1 MTKRDVT
8 KYGNNVT
15 IIGNYFIPVGVYPMR
30 NKFIP
35 LGDGE
40 SYVNTSTGEVIDD
53 EGGFFAYVPRK
64 SALSKLYPKGFYAM
78 AQDPLIMLAQDDD
91 LTGEVY
97 KVLLYLCGKL
107 SYDNEILIPQTEIS
121 QALKIRPPH
130 VSRAVKLL
138 CDKGIILKGHKAG
151 NSWSYRL
158 NPTYG
163 YKGDPRGKVVS
174 LGDGRA
180 TFRVI
185 EGGSSTSGPEQ

>member
-1 MTKRDVT
+1 
-8 KYGNNVT
+8 
-15 IIGNYFIPVGVYPMR
+15 MR

-40 SYVNTSTGEVIDD
+40 SYVNMSTGEVIDNED
-53 EGGFFAYVPRK
+53 GFFAYVPRK
-64 SALSKLYPKGFYAM
+64 SALSRLYPKGFYAM

-91 LTGEVY
+91 LTGEIY

-107 SYDNEILIPQTEIS
+107 NYDNEILVPQTEIA

-130 VSRAVKLL
+130 ISRAIKLL

-180 TFRVI
+180 TFHVI
-185 EGGSSTSGPEQ
+185 KGGSSTSKTEQ